1 MSIQVKRVLH
11 SHGWF
16 HQSAWLLYGT
26 ISFVDRDGIK
36 YLSDAVVESEG
47 AMLLVFV
54 VIFVIFL

>member
-1 MSIQVKRVLH
+1 MYFIHMGGFINLR
-11 SHGWF
+11 
-16 HQSAWLLYGT
+16 WLLYAT